1 MRASLGARKPL
12 GRPVRRKF
20 CTCMYVHVYA
30 CTCTCVYTHI
40 CILCWPY
47 MYADNVFF
55 QCWKSILLQELTATW
70 PAHALDRTTSMD
82 IYACACTYLADIPSY
97 RSSRQTYPGQR
108 THVRPP
114 HFKRWPPFSLPTGS
128 CGIVHSKKKLRG
140 SLAWRWEWG
149 EGVRRR
155 LRWGLSPLKPN
166 RRSSLAV
173 EVDPH

>member
-97 RSSRQTYPGQR
+97 RSSRQTLGRGLTCDPHTSKDGRPSRCQR
-108 THVRPP
+108 VRAGL
-114 HFKRWPPFSLPTGS
+114 F
-128 CGIVHSKKKLRG
+128 IQKKKV
-140 SLAWRWEWG
+140 E
-149 EGVRRR
+149 R
-155 LRWGLSPLKPN
+155 LPCVAMGMGGGCPTEVEMGTLSP
-166 RRSSLAV
+166 
-173 EVDPH
+173 